1 MDLRGKTV
9 LSNIT
14 PLQQLLEDINF
25 QRTKELRNQ
34 MKDGEFSHAIAIFSQ
49 VAQLLILS
57 LVAPAHPV
65 LDSGFVM
72 LTQGNTQWT
81 EMFVRHFLFQTKKE
95 SIDSDDLL
103 FFVRKKFQRG
113 SNRNAPKFDTE
124 IEVFRKDS
132 KKLPIGDPEVDWEE
146 TVYLNLGRSFTI

>member
-1 MDLRGKTV
+1 MV
-9 LSNIT
+9 SFHVQ
-14 PLQQLLEDINF
+14 LQF
-25 QRTKELRNQ
+25 FR
-34 MKDGEFSHAIAIFSQ
+34 Q

-57 LVAPAHPV
+57 FVAPAHPV

-146 TVYLNLGRSFTI
+146 TVYLNLGRSLTI

>member
-34 MKDGEFSHAIAIFSQ
+34 MKDGEFLHAIAHFSQ

-57 LVAPAHPV
+57 FVTPTHPF

-81 EMFVRHFLFQTKKE
+81 EMFVRHFLFHTKKE

-132 KKLPIGDPEVDWEE
+132 KKLPIGDPDVDWEE
-146 TVYLNLGRSFTI
+146 TVYLNLGRSLTT